1 MKKISK
7 LNFGL
12 FWFDFDFCL
21 LSRRNTHVPVL
32 ATLLMLANWAKLQPC
47 RGQLYLQRWRA
58 GTWSIHTAKLL
69 LSLSM
74 KTHFFTRVLFWK
86 LTYCGDCEPYLET
99 HSKGQLN
106 SEWINEIIV
115 SSKNTEISGS
125 WMSYM
130 SAIKVNPQNS
140 NGFLE
145 NVVFVYSMTNCIKSK
160 CMYDS
165 KFISTRAAMK

>member
-1 MKKISK
+1 MKPPMDSSTKTTKTQRWNPHHVTIAAKKIS
-7 LNFGL
+7 
-12 FWFDFDFCL
+12 
-21 LSRRNTHVPVL
+21 
-32 ATLLMLANWAKLQPC
+32 
-47 RGQLYLQRWRA
+47 
-58 GTWSIHTAKLL
+58 I
-69 LSLSM
+69 

-160 CMYDS
+160 CMTQSSLVLEPPWS
-165 KFISTRAAMK
+165 KKWQKQVPVIILIWGIL